1 MKNKKYKYPPKKMK
15 HIFFKSMLITAGVVA
30 VLFVG
35 VLIFGAS
42 IFNKIHIGSDYEA
55 YSPKV
60 NRGTQSSEE
69 DMSDVAITDKNIVV
83 FGVDKDESRTDTILV
98 VHFDSKNSNTSIVS
112 IPRDT
117 KVTWTES
124 QQDKAVELER
134 SYQYESKITEMSS
147 LGGIENLRYF
157 TIRSIEEMLDI
168 KVDNYVV
175 INTSM
180 IREIVDKLGGIEVNV
195 PREMKYTDNYQDLHI
210 DLQPGLQLLDGEAAE
225 GLLRWRHN
233 NDFSEQYAEGDLGR
247 IETQQLFIE
256 AFADKILNDLSVTNI
271 INIITSVYSNVQT
284 DVSLKQ
290 AIDYTA
296 YLEYISE
303 GNMIMKTLPGE
314 SVREDLWY
322 YIVDEAEV
330 ATFVN
335 EHFYGEVPIVAEAD
349 MDTMSDTEE
358 GTDVE

>member
-1 MKNKKYKYPPKKMK
+1 MKNNKFKYPPKKIRR
-15 HIFFKSMLITAGVVA
+15 IFLKSMFITAGVVA

-35 VLIFGAS
+35 ILAFGTS
-42 IFNKIHIGSDYEA
+42 LFNKIRVDSDYEV

-60 NRGTQSSEE
+60 SRGTQDSEE

-124 QQDKAVELER
+124 QQDKAIELER

-168 KVDNYVV
+168 TVDNYVV
-175 INTSM
+175 VNTSM

-210 DLQPGLQLLDGEAAE
+210 DLEPGLQLLDGEAAE

-284 DVSLKQ
+284 DVSLKE

-296 YLEYISE
+296 YLDHISD
-303 GNMIMKTLPGE
+303 GNITMKTLPGE

-322 YIVDEAEV
+322 YIVDEDEV
-330 ATFVN
+330 PTFVN
-335 EHFYGEVPIVAEAD
+335 ENFYGEVPTVSDAN
-349 MDTMSDTEE
+349 MDTMSGTEE
-358 GTDVE
+358 GIDVQ

>member
-30 VLFVG
+30 VLFVV

-42 IFNKIHIGSDYEA
+42 IFNKIHIGSDYEV

-69 DMSDVAITDKNIVV
+69 DMSEVAITDKNIVV
-83 FGVDKDESRTDTILV
+83 FGVDKGEARTDTILV
-98 VHFDSKNSNTSIVS
+98 VHFDSKNSKACIVS

-134 SYQYESKITEMSS
+134 SYQYKSKINGMSS

-157 TIRSIEEMLDI
+157 TVRTIEEMLDI
-168 KVDNYVV
+168 TVDNYVV
-175 INTSM
+175 INTSV

-210 DLQPGLQLLDGEAAE
+210 DLEPGLQLLDGKAAE

-233 NDFSEQYAEGDLGR
+233 NGYSEQYAEGDLGR

-256 AFADKILNDLSVTNI
+256 AFADKVLNELSISNI
-271 INIITSVYSNVQT
+271 ISIITSVYSNIQT
-284 DVSLKQ
+284 DISLKQ

-296 YLEYISE
+296 YLEHISVD
-303 GNMIMKTLPGE
+303 NIIMKTLPGE
-314 SVREDLWY
+314 SVEEELWY

-330 ATFVN
+330 AAFVN
-335 EHFYGEVPIVAEAD
+335 ENFYGEMPTVTD
-349 MDTMSDTEE
+349 TNMDTISDTEV

>member
-1 MKNKKYKYPPKKMK
+1 MKNNQFKYPPKEIRQ
-15 HIFFKSMLITAGVVA
+15 IFLKSMLITAGVVA

-35 VLIFGAS
+35 ILTFGAS
-42 IFNKIHIGSDYEA
+42 IFNKIHIGSDYEV
-55 YSPKV
+55 YSPKTS
-60 NRGTQSSEE
+60 RGMQGLGE
-69 DMSDVAITDKNIVV
+69 DTSDVAITDKNIVV
-83 FGVDKDESRTDTILV
+83 FGVDKDEARTDTILV
-98 VHFDSKNSNTSIVS
+98 VHFDSKNSKTCIVS

-124 QQDKAVELER
+124 QQDKAIELER

-147 LGGIENLRYF
+147 LGGIKNLRYF
-157 TIRSIEEMLDI
+157 TIRTIEEMLDI

-210 DLQPGLQLLDGEAAE
+210 DLEAGLQLLDGEAAE

-256 AFADKILNDLSVTNI
+256 AFADKVLNNLSVSDI
-271 INIITSVYSNVQT
+271 ISIITSIYSNVQT

-296 YLEYISE
+296 YLEHISV
-303 GNMIMKTLPGE
+303 GNITMKTLPGE

-322 YIVDEAEV
+322 YIVNEDEIP
-330 ATFVN
+330 TFLN
-335 EHFYGEVPIVAEAD
+335 ENFYGEVSSVTDDNMENTAEIEDQIDA
-349 MDTMSDTEE
+349 E
-358 GTDVE
+358 